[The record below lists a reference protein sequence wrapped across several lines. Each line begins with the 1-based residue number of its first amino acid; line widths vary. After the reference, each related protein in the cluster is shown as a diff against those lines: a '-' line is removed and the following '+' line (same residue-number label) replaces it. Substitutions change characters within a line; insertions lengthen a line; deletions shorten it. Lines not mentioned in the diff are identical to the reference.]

1 MGTSTKQTKRHP
13 KRQVSGAKS
22 SRRVGAETSK
32 TRAVLLD
39 STEQLMLDEGYA
51 AVTYRRVAAAAGV
64 TAPLVQYYFPTLDD
78 LFTSL
83 LQRRSEQNLEKLT
96 EALTLHSDEP
106 LRVIWEYST
115 DETTAALLMEFMA
128 LANHRK
134 AIRAEIAE
142 VSERSR
148 KVQLAALSSTH
159 AERPFI
165 DENVPTS
172 AVLFLLHGIP
182 KLILM
187 ESFLG
192 LRAGHRET
200 LALID
205 RYLESAEPSAPK
217 TKPRAGARSPNSK
230 RQSSSAA
237 QRDLVRKSPTRG
249 GVKATTKGNNKRP

>member
-1 MGTSTKQTKRHP
+1 
-13 KRQVSGAKS
+13 
-22 SRRVGAETSK
+22 
-32 TRAVLLD
+32 VLLD

-51 AVTYRRVAAAAGV
+51 AVTYRRVAAAATV

-83 LQRRSEQNLEKLT
+83 LRRRSEQNLEKLT
-96 EALTLHSDEP
+96 EALALHPDQP

-142 VSERSR
+142 VSKRSQ
-148 KVQLAALSSTH
+148 KVQFAALSATH
-159 AERPFI
+159 VERPFI
-165 DENVPTS
+165 DENVPAS

-192 LRAGHRET
+192 LTVGQRET

-205 RYLESAEPSAPK
+205 RYLESAEPSVPK
-217 TKPRAGARSPNSK
+217 TKPAGATTPNSK
-230 RQSSSAA
+230 RRSSSAA
-237 QRDLVRKSPTRG
+237 RRDGVRKSPTRG
-249 GVKATTKGNNKRP
+249 GVKATTKGNRKRP